1 MGWKTYLVMFFGTG
15 NGKPTEIVKR
25 VESLGF
31 RTALGPVDFIY
42 DWGNKVPVKEEVL
55 ALADRLAELLKN
67 TGAIFNIDT
76 HD

>member
-1 MGWKTYLVMFFGTG
+1 MAWKTYLVMFFEAGT
-15 NGKPTEIVKR
+15 KIKEVVER

-31 RTALGPVDFIY
+31 RSSLGPVDFIY
-42 DWGNKVPVKEEVL
+42 DWGEEQPDKKKVLE
-55 ALADRLAELLKN
+55 LADELSEILTN